1 MSVPEAPLKPYLRRL
16 LTDYGHLVD
25 PAGTLADAKALLAP
39 LGVAGWQAA
48 EVLTVVRK
56 GGQPL
61 EPGEFAEAP
70 ASEVRNTL
78 ELPRPTERGT
88 VVENHGDTIEARH
101 TDTEINAR
109 IMNVADLVE
118 VANIDLTRWEI
129 AAHKVNTWSTVTKGD
144 DGTPTVTR
152 LWQVSASLRPR
163 VIPLIPLDWPP
174 PPVFVVPSEIRAPDD
189 TRVAVVL
196 PDMQIGFRWRDLDT
210 GRPWLEPYHDRAAI
224 DAALQAIARI
234 QPDTV
239 ILIGD
244 NLDFQALSTRWAFG
258 DEARRTTATAIREY
272 AWLLHRLRE
281 IAPTAEI
288 VYMLGNHEARLT
300 KFLDER
306 AGELAGLVH
315 PDGRA
320 ALCLRSLLGLDALQ
334 IATHAYPQP
343 YWLWGRVEIEHGRAV
358 RAGGGATAAAVLAKR
373 EHSVVYGHIHRAELA
388 QRTVEGPTGR
398 RQILAGSPGC
408 LCRTDGVV
416 PGSDR
421 PDWQQGIGVLTLA
434 PDGDEDLQLLRIQR
448 GRLFLGG
455 TAIQGRDYTEELVES
470 TGATALRAA

>member
-1 MSVPEAPLKPYLRRL
+1 MFARIAPHPAEVQRVALCVPEATLKPYLRRL
-16 LTDYGHLVD
+16 IADYGHLVD
-25 PAGTLADAKALLAP
+25 PKGTVDDAVRELPHLPRWHLRDLLA
-39 LGVAGWQAA
+39 
-48 EVLTVVRK
+48 VLRRAHAD
-56 GGQPL
+56 P
-61 EPGEFAEAP
+61 EPEPDPPG
-70 ASEVRNTL
+70 SEVY
-78 ELPRPTERGT
+78 RPSETTPPPSERGT
-88 VVENHGDTIEARH
+88 VVEDHGDTIEARH

-109 IMNVADLVE
+109 IMNVDDLVN
-118 VANIDLTRWEI
+118 VAGIDLTRWEI
-129 AAHKVNTWSTVTKGD
+129 GSHKVNTWSTVTKGE

-152 LWQVSASLRPR
+152 LWQVSATLRPR
-163 VIPLIPLDWPP
+163 IVPLVPLDWPP
-174 PPVFVVPSEIRAPDD
+174 PPAFVVPAELHAPGD

-244 NLDFQALSTRWAFG
+244 NLDFQPLSTRWAFG
-258 DEARRTTATAIREY
+258 DEARRTTAIAIREY
-272 AWLLHRLRE
+272 AWLLHRLRQ

-320 ALCLRSLLGLDALQ
+320 ALCLRALLGLDGLQ

-343 YWLWGRVEIEHGRAV
+343 YWLWGRASSELTEKIRRRWV
-358 RAGGGATAAAVLAKR
+358 AARL
-373 EHSVVYGHIHRAELA
+373 VY
-388 QRTVEGPTGR
+388 
-398 RQILAGSPGC
+398 
-408 LCRTDGVV
+408 
-416 PGSDR
+416 
-421 PDWQQGIGVLTLA
+421 
-434 PDGDEDLQLLRIQR
+434 
-448 GRLFLGG
+448 
-455 TAIQGRDYTEELVES
+455 
-470 TGATALRAA
+470 